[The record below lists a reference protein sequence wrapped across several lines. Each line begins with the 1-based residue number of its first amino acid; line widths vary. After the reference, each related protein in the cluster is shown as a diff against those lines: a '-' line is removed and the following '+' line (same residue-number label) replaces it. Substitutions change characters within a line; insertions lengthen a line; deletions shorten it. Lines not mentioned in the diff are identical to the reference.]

1 MNFKQLKCFHTVAQY
16 GSFTAASKVLY
27 IGQPSITTHIKSL
40 EKRFGVELFY
50 RHGHTVIL
58 TKTGESLFLNTKK
71 IFELEQISE
80 EMLRSVGGL
89 LEGEIRIS
97 AFDPVQVA
105 KIASYFH
112 KQLPGI
118 KIKVSFGNSDKLI
131 ESLLSLE
138 ADVAILPKLGDKRLH
153 TLPYKRVPIIIITNE
168 KDPLGVLKKIEI
180 QHLEGA
186 NMIVREQGSMQ
197 QKIIDNFLDSENI
210 KIHPVLEI
218 DSQDAVREAIAAG
231 MGIGI
236 ALDSEEY
243 FDPRLKKVQLLRS
256 NKDPITIDL
265 EIASLLERKESP
277 VIKEF
282 FSFIKN
288 NNFQ

>member
-1 MNFKQLKCFHTVAQY
+1 MNFNQLKCFHTVAEY
-16 GSFTAASKVLY
+16 GSFTAASKVLF

-40 EKRFGVELFY
+40 ERRFGVELFY
-50 RHGHTVIL
+50 RHGHTVVL
-58 TKTGESLFLNTKK
+58 TKTGEDLLVNTKK
-71 IFELEQISE
+71 IFELERKSE
-80 EMLRSVGGL
+80 EMLRAVGGL

-105 KIASYFH
+105 KIASHFH

-138 ADVAILPKLGDKRLH
+138 ADVAILPKLGDKRLY
-153 TLPYKRVPIIIITNE
+153 TLPYKRVPITIITNDQ
-168 KDPLGVLKKIEI
+168 DPLGKLPGINI
-180 QHLEGA
+180 QQLEGI

-197 QKIIDNFLDSENI
+197 QRIVNHYLNSENI
-210 KIHPVLEI
+210 NIHPVLEI

-231 MGIGI
+231 MGVGI

-243 FDPRLKKVQLLRS
+243 FDPRLRKVQLYKKS
-256 NKDPITIDL
+256 NDPITIDL
-265 EIASLLERKESP
+265 EIASLLERKDSP
-277 VIKEF
+277 IIKKF
-282 FSFIKN
+282 FSF
-288 NNFQ
+288 FQS